1 MDLFLKISEANQA
14 NFCWQGELE
23 KIICSWK
30 ENDAGKLEIHDV

>member
-1 MDLFLKISEANQA
+1 MDLFLKISVLQA
-14 NFCWQGELE
+14 NFCWLGELE